1 LNDNDIRGAKWIL
14 ININSAEGEHEF
26 TMDEVEIIQN
36 HLLSQAG
43 ENTDVILG
51 LGYDNTLGS
60 KIGITL
66 IATGFQFKDPFTK
79 REAPKQVKQE
89 EDKIVMI
96 LGEDSSPKQP
106 ATIPSEPKVED
117 VLAPKLIDEDAITE
131 IPMPELKDAQMDLQ
145 FDTINFVEEKIVDKE
160 EEESAPVHLHLKIK
174 DEKAE
179 ADQEKKEL
187 EQKKKWLDERF
198 ERLRQN
204 VLASNNDPSKPNQNT
219 SSTSA
224 VSGGYLAR
232 LSNIY
237 AESKPEVSTSKSA
250 EEPVPAP
257 IAKVDDSEIID
268 MQLVI
273 RNDIPAANET
283 TSHQTQTPNTQ
294 ADDLALPDAAED
306 QKRRAAE
313 RLQKLRNL
321 SFNIN
326 AADPNNEFESVP
338 AYIRRNMEL
347 HNSNSTVENFYSKYE
362 VRDNGDGK
370 GANISTINTFLDGKK
385 PD

>member
-1 LNDNDIRGAKWIL
+1 
-14 ININSAEGEHEF
+14 

-36 HLLSQAG
+36 YLLSQAG
-43 ENTDVILG
+43 EDTDVILG

-60 KIGITL
+60 QIGITL
-66 IATGFQFKDPFTK
+66 IATGFQHKDPFTK
-79 REAPKQVKQE
+79 KLAPKKE
-89 EDKIVMI
+89 EPRDEKIIMV
-96 LGEDSSPKQP
+96 LGEQPRPKP
-106 ATIPSEPKVED
+106 EATTEPKFED
-117 VLAPKLIDEDAITE
+117 VLAPKLVDEDNSIE
-131 IPMPELKDAQMDLQ
+131 MPLPQLMIVDEGKHV
-145 FDTINFVEEKIVDKE
+145 DTVNFVGEKE
-160 EEESAPVHLHLKIK
+160 EEETGTVHLHLKIK

-179 ADQEKKEL
+179 AEEEKQEL
-187 EQKKKWLDERF
+187 ERKKQWLDDRF
-198 ERLRQN
+198 EKLRQSILSTDN
-204 VLASNNDPSKPNQNT
+204 SNSQTNKNT
-219 SSTSA
+219 SQASA

-232 LSNIY
+232 PSNIY
-237 AESKPEVSTSKSA
+237 ADSKPEVSTSQPA

-257 IAKVDDSEIID
+257 VAKVEDPEIID

-273 RNDIPAANET
+273 RNDIPAAET
-283 TSHQTQTPNTQ
+283 PMSHQTQ
-294 ADDLALPDAAED
+294 PDAVREPQLPITDELRKAGDAEEE

-321 SFNIN
+321 SFNLN

-347 HNSNSTVENFYSKYE
+347 YNNPSTVENFYSNYQVK
-362 VRDNGDGK
+362 DDGSGK